1 MQELKVLLVDD
12 EEEFVT
18 TLAERLS
25 LRGMVTRIATD
36 GEQALRAVEADPPH
50 VVVLDLMMPGIKGT
64 EALRRIKAGH
74 PAVQVILLTGHGSAR
89 DGIEG
94 MKLGAFDYLMKPLRL
109 EDLLEKLHEA
119 GRLAQAAQAGKDNG
133 GNA

>member
-64 EALRRIKAGH
+64 
-74 PAVQVILLTGHGSAR
+74 R

-119 GRLAQAAQAGKDNG
+119 GRLAHAAQGNG
-133 GNA
+133 GNGGNGGSGSGGNGDA

>member
-25 LRGMVTRIATD
+25 LRGMATRIATD

-74 PAVQVILLTGHGSAR
+74 PTVQVILLTGHGSAR

-119 GRLAQAAQAGKDNG
+119 GRLAQAAQ
-133 GNA
+133 GNS

>member
-25 LRGMVTRIATD
+25 LRGMATRIATD

-74 PAVQVILLTGHGSAR
+74 PTVQVILLTGHGSAR

-119 GRLAQAAQAGKDNG
+119 GRLAQAARGNG
-133 GNA
+133 GST